1 MTDDDLMTID
11 DLRRCLKVPRSTLYK
26 WLNTGRGPRSIKLP
40 NGSRRFRRSD
50 YLQWL
55 EEREKGFA

>member
-1 MTDDDLMTID
+1 MTID